1 MKILVVLKL
10 TVGERRYVV
19 CMVLFVP
26 GYVGV
31 TYPALDILDS
41 WEGANIWASIS

>member
-1 MKILVVLKL
+1 MVLKL

-19 CMVLFVP
+19 CMVLFMP

-31 TYPALDILDS
+31 TNPVFEILDS